1 MAAWKKPTLKLQQM
15 QQILSQFINQ
25 RVKEY
30 EVIVTTSNSS
40 FCSHVPSNCCQPPA
54 ASYI

>member
-1 MAAWKKPTLKLQQM
+1 MFTTTSVYLLFYVKMAAWKKPTLKLQQM

-30 EVIVTTSNSS
+30 EVIVMTSL
-40 FCSHVPSNCCQPPA
+40 
-54 ASYI
+54 

>member
-1 MAAWKKPTLKLQQM
+1 MFTTTCVYLQFQVKIASWKKPTLKQQQM

-30 EVIVTTSNSS
+30 EVIVMTSL
-40 FCSHVPSNCCQPPA
+40 
-54 ASYI
+54 